1 MKKIIPLLTVI
12 LIVSAAALLSAEEFQ
27 LVYKDGEVSA
37 RSGSGWSSLM
47 NGDSI
52 SADSQVKLAP
62 GAIAEFSGPNSTLL
76 FSKPGTYRLQSAARE
91 KPSRETTMLSSVFS
105 RIARMGGEDDR
116 DQSQAMGVR
125 GDEASGSAG
134 LTWIDEDSMSFD
146 EARSAF
152 RAGEYEQAIDILE
165 NEVDPIILSDE
176 SEYWYYLAAA
186 NLAAGR
192 KGPALQIARRH
203 PANQF
208 SEVYSDF
215 LLLKGRLL
223 LESMDYSAAAE
234 QLQQYIYSV
243 SSDGR
248 KQIGYYLYGI
258 ALQQQGQSADA
269 RRALQT
275 AVELNADRELT
286 SLADT
291 ALREL

>member
-1 MKKIIPLLTVI
+1 MKKIILLLTVI
-12 LIVSAAALLSAEEFQ
+12 LLICAAALLSAEEFQ
-27 LVYKDGEVSA
+27 LVYKDGDVSA
-37 RSGSGWSSLM
+37 KSGSGWSSLM
-47 NGDSI
+47 NGDSLP
-52 SADSQVKLAP
+52 ADSQVKLAP
-62 GAIAEFSGPNSTLL
+62 GAIAEFSGPNTTLL
-76 FSKPGTYRLQSAARE
+76 FSKPGTYRLRTSTEQDS
-91 KPSRETTMLSSVFS
+91 PRETTVLSSVFS
-105 RIARMGGEDDR
+105 RIARIGGDEDR
-116 DQSQAMGVR
+116 EQSQAMGVR

-146 EARSAF
+146 EAKSAF
-152 RAGEYEQAIDILE
+152 RSGEYEQAIDILR

-186 NLAAGR
+186 NLAAGH

-223 LESMDYSAAAE
+223 LEGMDYSAAAE

-248 KQIGYYLYGI
+248 KQAGYYLYGI
-258 ALQQQGQSADA
+258 ALQQQGQSDGA
-269 RRALQT
+269 RRALQM
-275 AVELNADRELT
+275 AVELDADRELT
-286 SLADT
+286 NLAGK
-291 ALREL
+291 ALKNL